1 MEPYELIPEL
11 RDAAEVERPGTMCNL
26 LSEAADQIEALDER
40 VSIMAASFQGLE
52 RYVRRLQRTDWA
64 EFLLLMAAVIVIIVL
79 LGQR

>member
-11 RDAAEVERPGTMCNL
+11 RDAAEVERPGTMCHL

-52 RYVRRLQRTDWA
+52 QHARRLQRADRA
-64 EFLLLMAAVIVIIVL
+64 AYLLLMAAVIVIIVL

>member
-1 MEPYELIPEL
+1 MLSSLSTTWNLTAPYPTI
-11 RDAAEVERPGTMCNL
+11 TM
-26 LSEAADQIEALDER
+26 
-40 VSIMAASFQGLE
+40 SIMAASFQGLE